1 MSKFVILTLFLIS
14 TSLGAYYLV
23 PMYQNNLD
31 LKQELDQTD
40 LNLLQQQKEIAKKRK
55 QIDDLNRNR
64 AAIGKVARE
73 KFGLCREGERVYK
86 FTDEDKLREQLE
98 K

>member
-1 MSKFVILTLFLIS
+1 MTKFVILTLFLIS

-23 PMYQNNLD
+23 PIYQSNEE
-31 LKQELDQTD
+31 LKRELDRTE
-40 LNLLQQQKEIAKKRK
+40 LYLLEQQEEIAKKRK
-55 QIDDLNRNR
+55 LIDDLNRNP
-64 AAIGKVARE
+64 AAIDKVARE
-73 KFGLCREGERVYK
+73 KFGLCRERERVYK